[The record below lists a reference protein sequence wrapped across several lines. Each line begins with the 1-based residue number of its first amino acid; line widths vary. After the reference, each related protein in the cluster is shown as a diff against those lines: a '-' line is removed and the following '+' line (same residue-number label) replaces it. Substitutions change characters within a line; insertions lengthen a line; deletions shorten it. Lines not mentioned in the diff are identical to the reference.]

1 MGKPWRIMSHG
12 AVGHARKMA
21 EFSQIQHNADAIR
34 TAADLGSDI
43 NLSG

>member
-1 MGKPWRIMSHG
+1 MGKPWRIMLHG
-12 AVGHARKMA
+12 EAEHAHKTA
-21 EFSQIQHNADAIR
+21 EFSQIQHNADAIQ